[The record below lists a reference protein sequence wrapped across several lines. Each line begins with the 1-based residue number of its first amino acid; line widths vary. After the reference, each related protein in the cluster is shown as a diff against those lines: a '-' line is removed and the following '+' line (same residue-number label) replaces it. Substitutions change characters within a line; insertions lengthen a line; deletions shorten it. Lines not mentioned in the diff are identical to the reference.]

1 MKRNIVIATVVAATL
16 VGGGTATAFALGGDD
31 ESSAAG
37 KSSVQLKHDDSRV
50 NDDRDDA
57 DDAAED
63 AADDAQDRRDDARD
77 DRDDDRDDARDDDR
91 DDRDDRDD
99 LDDAREDAREAQG
112 DKAENAAEAKGAK
125 VDAAEAVAAALKA
138 KPGTAVSVD
147 LDDENGGLI
156 WDVDVLGKDGRT
168 WHSVQVDPGNGK
180 VLGSHVDRDDDEG
193 AGDDAAET
201 SRIAAALKGSSVT
214 AGEAAKAAADKGKVT
229 SVDIDDDGARVNVW
243 DVETTSADGT
253 ESHWNVDLTSGK
265 VTADRYDD

>member
-50 NDDRDDA
+50 NEDRDDA

-63 AADDAQDRRDDARD
+63 AADAADDARDRRDDARD

-91 DDRDDRDD
+91 DDA
-99 LDDAREDAREAQG
+99 DDAREDAREAQG

-168 WHSVQVDPGNGK
+168 WHSVQVDPGTGK
-180 VLGSHVDRDDDEG
+180 VLGSHVERDDD
-193 AGDDAAET
+193 GDDAAEA

-229 SVDIDDDGARVNVW
+229 SVDVDDDGARVNVW

-253 ESHWNVDLTSGK
+253 EAHWNVDLKTGK

>member
-16 VGGGTATAFALGGDD
+16 VGGGTAAAFALGGDD
-31 ESSAAG
+31 ESSAD

-63 AADDAQDRRDDARD
+63 AADDDR
-77 DRDDDRDDARDDDR
+77 
-91 DDRDDRDD
+91 
-99 LDDAREDAREAQG
+99 DDAREDAREAQG

-138 KPGTAVSVD
+138 KSGTAVSVD
-147 LDDENGGLI
+147 LDDDNGGLV

-168 WHSVQVDPGNGK
+168 WHSVQVDPGTGK
-180 VLGSHVDRDDDEG
+180 VLGSHVERDDD
-193 AGDDAAET
+193 GDDAAEDA
-201 SRIAAALKGSSVT
+201 RIAAALKGASVT

-229 SVDIDDDGARVNVW
+229 SVDVDDDGARLNVW

-253 ESHWNVDLTSGK
+253 EAHWNVDLKTGK

>member
-57 DDAAED
+57 DDS
-63 AADDAQDRRDDARD
+63 ADDARDRRDDLDDDRDDARDDARD
-77 DRDDDRDDARDDDR
+77 DRDDA
-91 DDRDDRDD
+91 
-99 LDDAREDAREAQG
+99 LEDAREAQG

-168 WHSVQVDPGNGK
+168 WHSVQVDPGTGK
-180 VLGSHVDRDDDEG
+180 VLGSHVERDDD
-193 AGDDAAET
+193 GDDAAEDA
-201 SRIAAALKGSSVT
+201 RIAAAVKGASVT

-229 SVDIDDDGARVNVW
+229 SVDVDDDGARVNVW
-243 DVETTSADGT
+243 DVETTSANGT
-253 ESHWNVDLTSGK
+253 ESHWNVDLKTGK